1 MPKRKTHLGA
11 ARTHGRAALTQLRHM
26 TADSALYWVL
36 SHRTRVAQFRRT
48 VKGTRVEKALD
59 LLLHRIRSEATPL
72 PRPRRRKAVRR
83 ARRHRR
89 VNITRFFAPPPF
101 PIG

>member
-11 ARTHGRAALTQLRHM
+11 ARKHGRAALTQLRYM

-36 SHRTRVAQFRRT
+36 SHRSRVAQFRRA
-48 VKGTRVEKALD
+48 VKGTPVEQALD
-59 LLLHRIRSEATPL
+59 QLLHRIRNEATPL

-89 VNITRFFAPPPF
+89 VNIAKVLAPPAF

>member
-11 ARTHGRAALTQLRHM
+11 ARKHGRAALTQLRHM

-59 LLLHRIRSEATPL
+59 QLLHRIRNEATPL
-72 PRPRRRKAVRR
+72 PRPRRKAVRR

-89 VNITRFFAPPPF
+89 VSVARFFAPTAF